1 MAFTST
7 VHPVRPLFL
16 LDGTCVSAFIF
27 PCSSAPRGLGLLPLF
42 EPVFHLVLLR
52 EFLLKYLSLWRKKKG
67 INEAEADLL
76 PLVTQRLVS
85 SDEPW
90 DVGADGVIINQKQ
103 RSLLW
108 CLYFL
113 CRL

>member
-52 EFLLKYLSLWRKKKG
+52 EFLLKYLSLWRKKKRHQWSRG
-67 INEAEADLL
+67 
-76 PLVTQRLVS
+76 
-85 SDEPW
+85 
-90 DVGADGVIINQKQ
+90 
-103 RSLLW
+103 
-108 CLYFL
+108 
-113 CRL
+113 